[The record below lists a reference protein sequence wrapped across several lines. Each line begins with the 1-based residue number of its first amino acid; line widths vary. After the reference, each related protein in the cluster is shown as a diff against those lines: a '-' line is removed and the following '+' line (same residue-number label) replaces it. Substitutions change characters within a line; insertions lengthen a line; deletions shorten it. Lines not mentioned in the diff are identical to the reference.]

1 MHYLYIGLGGFA
13 GAILRYWIGGM
24 VQPASPH
31 AAFPLGT
38 LVVNIL
44 GCFAIGIVAGIAD
57 ARGALHPH
65 ARVFL
70 TIGLLG
76 GFTTFSAFANE
87 TLDGFRGGVPV
98 LALANIVLSVGL
110 GLLAVW
116 AGRAVVAA
124 AVR

>member
-1 MHYLYIGLGGFA
+1 VRYLFIGLGGFV
-13 GAILRYWIGGM
+13 GAVLRYWLGGV

-31 AAFPLGT
+31 VAFPLGT
-38 LVVNIL
+38 LVVNLL
-44 GCFAIGIVAGIAD
+44 GCFAIGVVVQVIE
-57 ARGALHPH
+57 ARGVFHPN

-87 TLDGFRGGVPV
+87 TFNGFRDGLPLVAV
-98 LALANIVLSVGL
+98 LNLVASVGL

-116 AGRAVVAA
+116 AGRAAVAG
-124 AVR
+124 VLR

>member
-1 MHYLYIGLGGFA
+1 VHYLFIGLGGFV
-13 GAILRYWIGGM
+13 GAILRYWIGGL

-38 LVVNIL
+38 LVVNVL
-44 GCFAIGIVAGIAD
+44 GCFAIGIVAGIIE
-57 ARGALHPH
+57 ARGAMHPH

-76 GFTTFSAFANE
+76 GFTTFSAFASE
-87 TLDGFRGGVPV
+87 TVSGFRDGVPILAIANV
-98 LALANIVLSVGL
+98 LLSVGL